1 MWHIYIFL
9 IYIKYLKRTPLFENL
24 GIHKQR
30 NQIIAISINI
40 KQINGK
46 TSKLYKN
53 NLSISKLI
61 KINFTCRSYLLI
73 RNADFWC
80 VCFSYPILRYSYY
93 VYYDSD
99 LLILEFKFMRNV
111 QTTFYNWQIYEIIFE
126 TIM

>member
-1 MWHIYIFL
+1 MQAIENNKYFIFFKLVYAWHSLKRCHFKNFCDIFIFFL

-53 NLSISKLI
+53 NLSISKQI
-61 KINFTCRSYLLI
+61 KNKFHM
-73 RNADFWC
+73 
-80 VCFSYPILRYSYY
+80 PIL
-93 VYYDSD
+93 
-99 LLILEFKFMRNV
+99 LTHQKC
-111 QTTFYNWQIYEIIFE
+111 
-126 TIM
+126 